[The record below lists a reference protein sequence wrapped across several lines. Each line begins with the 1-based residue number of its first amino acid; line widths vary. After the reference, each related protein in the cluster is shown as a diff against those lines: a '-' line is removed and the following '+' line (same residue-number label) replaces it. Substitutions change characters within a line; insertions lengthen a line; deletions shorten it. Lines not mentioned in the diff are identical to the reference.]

1 MSADALAALSDG
13 MAATH
18 AGDLSTSASADRR
31 RSSAPTAELEMGAD
45 QALGTEIWGLMDI
58 LTENLYD
65 PDEQVRTCYK
75 TV

>member
-18 AGDLSTSASADRR
+18 EGDLSTSADRS
-31 RSSAPTAELEMGAD
+31 RSSAPTAEPEMGAD

-65 PDEQVRTCYK
+65 PDEQVRTCY
-75 TV
+75 